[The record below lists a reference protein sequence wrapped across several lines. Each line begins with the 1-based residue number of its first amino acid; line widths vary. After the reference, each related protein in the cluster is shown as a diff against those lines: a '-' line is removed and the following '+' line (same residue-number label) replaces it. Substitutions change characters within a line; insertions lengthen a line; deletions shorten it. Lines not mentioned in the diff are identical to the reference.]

1 MSEAP
6 IGSQAAFGEDEFDE
20 DEARRDW
27 LRVAAR
33 AAPPK
38 IPFFALN
45 SILLPVGTF
54 AAWAIITALCDIRGE
69 LRGWESGDSDA

>member
-6 IGSQAAFGEDEFDE
+6 IGSQAAFGEDELDE

-33 AAPPK
+33 VAPPR
-38 IPFFALN
+38 IPFFAFSSL
-45 SILLPVGTF
+45 LLPVSPL
-54 AAWAIITALCDIRGE
+54 AAWAIITALCDIRDE